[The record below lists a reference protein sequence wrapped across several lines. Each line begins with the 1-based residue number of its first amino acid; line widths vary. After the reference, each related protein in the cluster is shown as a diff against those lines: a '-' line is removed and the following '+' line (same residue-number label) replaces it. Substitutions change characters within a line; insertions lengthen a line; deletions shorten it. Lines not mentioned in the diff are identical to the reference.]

1 MSPEPPEPFRFLEK
15 HVADNVD
22 RDRRRLIGAAAL
34 TIAGAWLGSRSSVQ
48 RMIAAPF
55 GVGAD
60 GELRALD
67 RATEWLNA
75 GPLTDAGLRGKIVL
89 IDFWTYTCINWLRQL
104 PYVRAWADKY
114 REQGLVVIGVHSPEF
129 SFEKEVEGVRR
140 AVKDLN
146 VTYPIAIDNDHAI
159 WRSFRNQYWPA
170 LYFIDARG
178 QIRHQHFG
186 EGEYERS
193 EVKIQ
198 QLLAEAGSGAVSR
211 GLVAVDARGLE
222 AAADWTNLKSPENY
236 LGSQR
241 TRYFTS
247 PGGVVPDSPH
257 AYVAPARLRLNNWA
271 LSGEWVVGR
280 EAALL
285 HRAGG
290 RIACRFHARD
300 LHLVMR
306 RTGRGT
312 PVRFRVLI
320 DGVVP
325 GASHGGDVDDQ
336 GRGIVTDGRLYQLIR
351 QPSGISERQ
360 LEIEFLDTG
369 VEAFAFTF
377 G

>member
-1 MSPEPPEPFRFLEK
+1 LEK

-22 RDRRRLIGAAAL
+22 RNRRRLIGAAAL
-34 TIAGAWLGSRSSVQ
+34 TVAGAWLGSQSSVQ
-48 RMIAAPF
+48 RMIAASF
-55 GVGAD
+55 RGD

-67 RATEWLNA
+67 RATEWLT
-75 GPLTDAGLRGKIVL
+75 GPPLTEVGLRGKVVL
-89 IDFWTYTCINWLRQL
+89 VNFWTYTCINWLRQL

-114 REQGLVVIGVHSPEF
+114 REQGLIVIGVHSPEF
-129 SFEKEVEGVRR
+129 SFEKQVEGVRR
-140 AVKDLN
+140 AVKDSRI
-146 VTYPIAIDNDHAI
+146 TYPVVIDNDHAI
-159 WRSFRNQYWPA
+159 WRGFRNQYWPA
-170 LYFIDARG
+170 LYFLDVKG
-178 QIRHQHFG
+178 QLRHEHFG
-186 EGEYERS
+186 EGQYEQS

-198 QLLAEAGSGAVSR
+198 QLLAEAGARGGSQ
-211 GLVAVDARGLE
+211 GLVAVDASGPE

-236 LGSQR
+236 LGYQR

-257 AYVAPARLRLNNWA
+257 AYVVPTRLRLNNWA
-271 LSGEWVVGR
+271 LSGEWTVDR
-280 EAALL
+280 EAAVL

-290 RIACRFHARD
+290 RVACRFHARD

-306 RTGRGT
+306 RTGRST

-325 GASHGGDVDDQ
+325 GASHGGDVDEL

-351 QPSGISERQ
+351 QPSAISERQ
-360 LEIEFLDTG
+360 FEIEFLDRG
-369 VEAFAFTF
+369 VEALAFTF